1 VSRKKRPG
9 SAGSKAKPDAAARP
23 ARRSPFDRFPWLG
36 PAALLLLTAAVYAR
50 SLLVPILDWDDYIYY
65 FRDARLESLT
75 LENLGRIMTQSFF
88 ANFHPVTTLS
98 FALDRAVWGTWA
110 PGFHITH
117 LAFYLGGVVA
127 LYFLFTRLL
136 GSRAGGFA
144 AAAIYAVH
152 TIHVESVAWL
162 AARKDVVCLL
172 FYSLSLLTYVRYASS
187 TRNRAP
193 GGGPRPAWG
202 AYALSLFF
210 AGAAMLSKGYAVIL
224 PAAMLAYDLCYTGR
238 ITRRRI
244 LDKIP
249 FLVLTGAAILLT
261 VHAQDKDTALIQ
273 STMTLGRR
281 ASLLAKIFSLYI
293 GKSILPVGLSAFYIV
308 AGKPVE
314 GYFLLFGALAA
325 VGCVAGFLTWRR
337 RLPAAAF
344 GIAIFLLPLG
354 TVMNFI
360 YTLRIWMADRYLFFP
375 TIGLTLLA
383 VAVVG
388 SWGAP
393 AKGRARSDASRTALA
408 VLTAAVLALYSYL
421 TVQRI
426 GVWTSPIALWSD
438 TLRTDLA
445 LGGSGPVTAMDL
457 RGATDLRAAPTV
469 AIQSLQHAYENAG
482 QQDEAARIG
491 ELMGGRAI
499 GGSEERE
506 MAVARDD
513 LDAGRYDDAIA
524 KLKPISEGGTWLAPQ
539 ATIWIGVAQNRK
551 GDLDASKQTLDH
563 AIELYRKSGQ
573 PATDAYF
580 GIGAM
585 EFNKGNYAK
594 ALDWYRLAFQESP
607 REAKAAFYLARCLE
621 ETGKTAEAMQIYK
634 RIASGELPILTGA
647 QFGIPDVY
655 SQMEAIAEREGRTQ
669 EAIGYLEDILRVAP
683 NHPQRA
689 AVEARLKDLQ
699 AKSR

>member
-1 VSRKKRPG
+1 MTPKKRPRPP
-9 SAGSKAKPDAAARP
+9 GSKAKPDAGVGQP
-23 ARRSPFDRFPWLG
+23 ARRPLFDRLPWLG
-36 PAALLLLTAAVYAR
+36 PAALLLMTAAVYAR
-50 SLLVPILDWDDYIYY
+50 SLLVPILDWDDYVYY
-65 FRDARLESLT
+65 FRDARLESFT

-98 FALDRAVWGTWA
+98 FALDRALWGAWA

-117 LAFYLGGVVA
+117 LAFYLGGVIA

-172 FYSLSLLTYVRYASS
+172 FYSLSLLTYVRYAA
-187 TRNRAP
+187 AP
-193 GGGPRPAWG
+193 RGRSQEGARPAWG
-202 AYALSLFF
+202 AYPLSLVF

-224 PAAMLAYDLCYTGR
+224 PAVMLAYDVCYTGR
-238 ITRRRI
+238 ITRRQI

-249 FLVLTGAAILLT
+249 FLILTGATILLT

-293 GKSILPVGLSAFYIV
+293 GKSVLPVGLSAFYIV
-308 AGKPVE
+308 AGKAVE

-325 VGCVAGFLTWRR
+325 LGSIAGFLYWRR

-344 GIAIFLLPLG
+344 GIALFLLPLG

-375 TIGLTLLA
+375 TIGLSLLA

-393 AKGRARSDASRTALA
+393 AKGRSRGAASRTALA
-408 VLTAAVLALYSYL
+408 VLTVSVLALYSFL
-421 TVQRI
+421 TIQRI
-426 GVWTSPIALWSD
+426 GVWTSPISLWSD
-438 TLRTDLA
+438 TLRQDLA
-445 LGGSGPVTAMDL
+445 LGGSGPVTASDL
-457 RGATDLRAAPTV
+457 RGATDLRMAPTV
-469 AIQSLQHAYENAG
+469 AIQALQHAYESAG
-482 QQDEAARIG
+482 RQDEAARIG
-491 ELMGGRAI
+491 ELMGGRAL
-499 GGSEERE
+499 GGPEERD
-506 MAVARDD
+506 MATARDD

-524 KLKPISEGGTWLAPQ
+524 KLKPISEGGSWLAPQ

-551 GDLDASKQTLDH
+551 GDLEASRQTLNH

-594 ALDWYRLAFQESP
+594 ALEWYRLANQESP
-607 REAKAAFYLARCLE
+607 KEAKAAFYLARCLE
-621 ETGKTAEAMQIYK
+621 ETGKTADAMTIYK
-634 RIASGELPILTGA
+634 RIASGELPVLAGA

-655 SQMEAIAEREGRTQ
+655 SQMESIAEREGRTQ

-689 AVEARLKDLQ
+689 AVEARLKELRS
-699 AKSR
+699 KGR